1 MDQEKK
7 LLLLGPG
14 GAGKTCM
21 RSVIFENYFPR
32 DALRLGITLS
42 MDHNRVHILRNLFL
56 NLIDC
61 GGQPEYVQEYLSKQR
76 EYIFR
81 NVAVMLFAFDVTSF
95 MGNPEDSEIPNAN
108 NWTRKQ
114 MLNYFRDI
122 MKKMKK
128 YSPDAH
134 LFVLLHK
141 IDLLSVEEQESVLNN
156 AKLIIDES
164 MDEDCLAKGKE
175 LPVVYGTSIWTTS
188 LYKAYSSVVRTLIPS
203 RERLVDCIR
212 NLGQVSHAVEVAL
225 FDRSTFLCLAHVT
238 RRLVPVPEREDTSG
252 NEEYEVLRSNADE
265 RTAQVSE
272 TIKHFKLSSM
282 NNNADWQGLTIEAEN
297 FTAILTAFTGTVY
310 VLLVCDDPSISVAL
324 HLINISTAS
333 QEFQTFLQSKDPE
346 AGPMSAVL

>member
-1 MDQEKK
+1 MGQEQK

-61 GGQPEYVQEYLSKQR
+61 GGQPEYVQDYLSKQR

-81 NVAVMLFAFDVTSF
+81 NVAVMLFAFDINSF
-95 MGNPEDSEIPNAN
+95 AGNPEDSEVPNAN
-108 NWTRKQ
+108 NWTRRQ
-114 MLNYFRDI
+114 MLDYFRDI
-122 MKKMKK
+122 MKKMKR

-141 IDLLSVEEQESVLNN
+141 IDLVPVEQREAMLNA

-164 MDEDCLAKGKE
+164 MDEECLAKGKE
-175 LPVVYGTSIWTTS
+175 LPIVYGTSIWTNS

-212 NLGQVSHAVEVAL
+212 NLGRVSHAVEVAL

-238 RRLVPVPEREDTSG
+238 RRLVRVKEGEDG
-252 NEEYEVLRSNADE
+252 EVHAEYDMLSCNADE

-282 NNNADWQGLTIEAEN
+282 NNNADWEGLTIEAEK
-297 FTAILTAFTGTVY
+297 FTAVLTAFTGTVH

-324 HLINISTAS
+324 HFINISVAR
-333 QEFQTFLQSKDPE
+333 QQFHLFLHSNDPE
-346 AGPMSAVL
+346 AINMSGVL